1 MNGIWLVDRNS
12 WDDDDDD
19 VVDQSIHIMGN
30 DGKKDEEH
38 VDMNTW
44 DSSSSD
50 DEEAEDDDDGTEM
63 I

>member
-44 DSSSSD
+44 GAM
-50 DEEAEDDDDGTEM
+50 ERK
-63 I
+63 